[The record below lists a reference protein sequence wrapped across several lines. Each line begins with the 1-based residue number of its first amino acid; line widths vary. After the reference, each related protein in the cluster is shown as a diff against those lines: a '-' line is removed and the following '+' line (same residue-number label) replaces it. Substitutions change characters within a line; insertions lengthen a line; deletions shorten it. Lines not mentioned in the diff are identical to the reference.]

1 MKKLIVGNWKMNPE
15 TAEEA
20 KRIASG
26 IVKFSKNIK
35 KTEVVVCPP
44 ILFISAVAEASKK
57 TKVSIGA
64 QDAFYEP
71 KGAYTGSISVDMLK
85 RIGVKYVILGHSERR
100 ELGETDELVNK
111 KIKVC
116 LKNNV
121 TPIVCVGEKTR
132 DAHGYYLAFMKKE
145 IEHSL
150 AGIKRKDLKDIVIA
164 YEPVWAVGNKALK
177 AISAEDLSEMV
188 IYIKRTLADL
198 FGQSAALSVRI
209 LYGGSVNKENAGEF
223 FYGGGLSGLLVG
235 RDSLD
240 IKKFADIITLTEE
253 AASMK

>member
-15 TAEEA
+15 TSDEA
-20 KRIASG
+20 KKIVDG
-26 IVKFSKNIK
+26 ISKISKNAK
-35 KTEVVVCPP
+35 KTEIVVCPP
-44 ILFISAVAEASKK
+44 ILFISEVVKASKNK
-57 TKVSIGA
+57 KISIGA

-85 RIGVKYVILGHSERR
+85 RVGVKYVILGHSERR
-100 ELGETDELVNK
+100 ALGETDELVNK

-116 LKNNV
+116 LKSKV

-132 DAHGYYLAFMKKE
+132 DAHGYYLAFIKKE
-145 IEHSL
+145 IENSL
-150 AGIKRKDLKDIVIA
+150 VGIKRNELKDIVVA
-164 YEPVWAVGNKALK
+164 YEPVWAVGNKSFK
-177 AISAEDLSEMV
+177 AIEAGDLYEMV
-188 IYIKRTLADL
+188 IYIRRTLSDL
-198 FGQSAALSVRI
+198 FGQNAAQSVRI

-240 IKKFADIITLTEE
+240 VKKFSEIISLTEE
-253 AASMK
+253 AALIK